1 MEQEE
6 VREISM
12 GQVQVQVQVL
22 VLVLVQVL
30 VQVQVQGQRQVPQP
44 EEDPKEQALLLH
56 PHMARDLTGL
66 HTARIHRLVEG
77 PQPPHN

>member
-12 GQVQVQVQVL
+12 GQVQ
-22 VLVLVQVL
+22 
-30 VQVQVQGQRQVPQP
+30 GQRQVPQS
-44 EEDPKEQALLLH
+44 EEVPKDQALLLH